1 MKIYNYI
8 LLKNKFKNIFSNMK
22 FKDYITILLMILSI
36 TMMLIVWLF
45 PIHPTEKIG
54 DNPTI
59 SLHNALISQDV
70 LYYLEANKESVQKD
84 EMKYLNFD
92 KNKNIFILKFVETDD
107 SKRFIIVLLVDPNNI
122 IRFSSIPFNE
132 NFTDDFNVYNL
143 PMHEISNE
151 KNIKIK
157 IPSYDNYYIY
167 GNWHLNV
174 YIYNQEKELTAVISK
189 PID

>member
-1 MKIYNYI
+1 ME
-8 LLKNKFKNIFSNMK
+8 
-22 FKDYITILLMILSI
+22 FKDYVTTCLMILSI
-36 TMMLIVWLF
+36 TIMLIIWLF
-45 PIHPTEKIG
+45 PMHPTEKIG

-59 SLHNALISQDV
+59 GLHNALISQDI
-70 LYYLEANKESVQKD
+70 LYYLETNKESVQKD

-92 KNKNIFILKFVETDD
+92 KNENIFILKFIETDD

-143 PMHEISNE
+143 PIHEISNE

-157 IPSYDNYYIY
+157 IPSYDNCYIY

-174 YIYNQEKELTAVISK
+174 YIYNREKGLTAVISK
-189 PID
+189 PIN